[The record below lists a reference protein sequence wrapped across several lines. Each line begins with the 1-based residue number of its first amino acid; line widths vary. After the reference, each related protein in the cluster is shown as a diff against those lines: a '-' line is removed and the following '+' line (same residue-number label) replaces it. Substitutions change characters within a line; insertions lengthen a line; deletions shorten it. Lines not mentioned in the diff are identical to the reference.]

1 MSDLV
6 SVASDESDAQC
17 RTEGARAPADNAGE
31 GASREAALLPSDAKV
46 NVPEIPAQLVSLRTC
61 LCSLFVPCSPAG
73 LCRAEIL
80 RLFHSGTEDI

>member
-46 NVPEIPAQLVSLRTC
+46 NVPEIPAQLGIS
-61 LCSLFVPCSPAG
+61 SYVPLPVVCAVLTRWPLS
-73 LCRAEIL
+73 C
-80 RLFHSGTEDI
+80 